1 MSNKPKYFSTIDQRG
16 FRGLNAKLTEEQAIE
31 IHRLMDTKIRRKLI
45 ARKFNVSTR
54 TLNEIKS
61 GKNWTYLKQRLDSIS
76 PNLS

>member
-45 ARKFNVSTR
+45 ARK
-54 TLNEIKS
+54 
-61 GKNWTYLKQRLDSIS
+61 NWTYLKQRLDSIS